1 MKKNGDIFAK
11 NGTFKGVVSG
21 ASFQDR
27 YGNSMMN
34 GNYEFTADYL
44 NLNGLN
50 VGNGNFVVDRNG
62 NV

>member
-1 MKKNGDIFAK
+1 
-11 NGTFKGVVSG
+11 
-21 ASFQDR
+21 
-27 YGNSMMN
+27 MN

-62 NV
+62 NVSVKGSITMAWGSSINWANAEPLTISSLE